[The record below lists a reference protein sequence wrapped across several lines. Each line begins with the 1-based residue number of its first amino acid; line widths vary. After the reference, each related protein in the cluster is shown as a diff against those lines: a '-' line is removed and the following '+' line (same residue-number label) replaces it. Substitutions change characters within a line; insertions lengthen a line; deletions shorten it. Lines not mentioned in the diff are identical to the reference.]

1 MKYSIEIGGRK
12 LAASITADTVELD
25 GRAHTARM
33 GAVGTSPLRIMV
45 LDGKSYEV
53 VAVPGGE
60 RGRWRLAMWGER
72 FEVDV
77 VDERQ
82 HAIRAMLG
90 RPGPSPAGGKI
101 TAPMPGLIV
110 RVLVEEGQVVPAG
123 AGVVVVEAMKMEN
136 ELTATIGGVVKKVLV
151 VPGSAVDKGQVLV
164 ELTEDRSQRTEDRG
178 QRTEVR

>member
-1 MKYSIEIGGRK
+1 VKYWIEIGGRT
-12 LAASITADTVELD
+12 LAASLTADTVELD

-53 VAVPGGE
+53 VVVPGGE
-60 RGRWRLAMWGER
+60 RGKWRLAMGGER
-72 FEVDV
+72 FEADV

-90 RPGPSPAGGKI
+90 RSGPSPTGGKI
-101 TAPMPGLIV
+101 KAPMPGLVV

-136 ELTATIGGVVKKVLV
+136 ELAAPVAGVVRRVLV
-151 VPGSAVDKGQVLV
+151 VPGAAVEKGQVLA
-164 ELTEDRSQRTEDRG
+164 EISEDGG
-178 QRTEVR
+178 QKAE

>member
-1 MKYSIEIGGRK
+1 VKYSIEIGGRK
-12 LAASITADTVELD
+12 LAASITADSVELD

-45 LDGKSYEV
+45 LDGQSYEV

-90 RPGPSPAGGKI
+90 RSGPAPAGGKI
-101 TAPMPGLIV
+101 KAPMLGLIV

-123 AGVVVVEAMKMEN
+123 AGIVVVEAMKMEN
-136 ELTATIGGVVKKVLV
+136 ELAATTGGVVQKVHV
-151 VPGSAVDKGQVLV
+151 VPGAAVDKGQVLV
-164 ELTEDRSQRTEDRG
+164 EIRG
-178 QRTEVR
+178 EEE

>member
-1 MKYSIEIGGRK
+1 VKYWLEIGGRK
-12 LAASITADTVELD
+12 LAASITADAVELD

-33 GAVGTSPLRIMV
+33 GAVGTSPLRVMV

-53 VAVPGGE
+53 VALPGDE

-90 RPGPSPAGGKI
+90 RSAPAPAGGTI
-101 TAPMPGLIV
+101 RAPMPGLVV

-123 AGVVVVEAMKMEN
+123 AGLVVVEAMKMEN
-136 ELTATIGGVVKKVLV
+136 ELTAMAAGVVKKVLV
-151 VPGSAVDKGQVLV
+151 VPGAAVEKGQVLA
-164 ELTEDRSQRTEDRG
+164 EISEDGGQKSEGRS
-178 QRTEVR
+178 

>member
-1 MKYSIEIGGRK
+1 VKYWIEIGGRK
-12 LAASITADTVELD
+12 HAASIMADTVELD

-60 RGRWRLAMWGER
+60 RGKWRLAMGGEH

-82 HAIRAMLG
+82 YAIRAMLG
-90 RPGPSPAGGKI
+90 RSGPAPAGGKI
-101 TAPMPGLIV
+101 KAPMPGLVV
-110 RVLVEEGQVVPAG
+110 RVLVEEGQMVPAG
-123 AGVVVVEAMKMEN
+123 AGIVVVEAMKMEN
-136 ELTATIGGVVKKVLV
+136 ELTATAAAVVKKVLV
-151 VPGSAVDKGQVLV
+151 VPGAAVDKGQVLV
-164 ELTEDRSQRTEDRG
+164 ELEERGTGARS
-178 QRTEVR
+178 